1 VVVRGISPVIV
12 RSVEVP
18 TGTSLALLHRML
30 LVCLG
35 WSGEHLH
42 VFEIRGRRYADCAFV
57 DARSSR
63 GVSLGSIALRV
74 GERFCWRYDFC
85 SDWVIDVRVEAV
97 VDVDAVRVVSGRRA
111 GPPEWVGG
119 SHGFLGWEDSH
130 SLFDVLDVIARTL
143 EPGPEV
149 DVDVDVGRLASL
161 RVWLGRDRFDPTEV
175 NVGLSALSERWSKL
189 EVPSCESL
197 SKSVSTPT
205 ATNPPVP
212 VS

>member
-1 VVVRGISPVIV
+1 MVVRGISPVIV
-12 RSVEVP
+12 RTVEVP
-18 TGTSLALLHRML
+18 AGTSLALLHRVL

-42 VFEIRGRRYADCAFV
+42 VFEVRGRRYADCAFV

-63 GVSLGSIALRV
+63 GVWLGSLGLRV

-119 SHGFLGWEDSH
+119 PHGFLGWEDSH
-130 SLFDVLDVIARTL
+130 SLVDVLDVIARTL
-143 EPGPEV
+143 EPGPE
-149 DVDVDVGRLASL
+149 VDVDVGRLASL
-161 RVWLGRDRFDPTEV
+161 RVWLGRDRFDPAEV

-197 SKSVSTPT
+197 SKSVSTT
-205 ATNPPVP
+205 TTTNPA
-212 VS
+212 VSAS

>member
-1 VVVRGISPVIV
+1 MVVRGISPVIV

-18 TGTSLALLHRML
+18 AGTSLALLHRVL

-35 WSGEHLH
+35 WSDERLH
-42 VFEIRGRRYADCAFV
+42 VFEVRGRRYADCGFV

-63 GVSLGSIALRV
+63 GVSLGSLGLRV
-74 GERFCWRYDFC
+74 GEWFCWRYDFC
-85 SDWVIDVRVEAV
+85 SDWVIDLRVEAV

-130 SLFDVLDVIARTL
+130 SLFDVFGVIARTL

-189 EVPSCESL
+189 EVASCESL
-197 SKSVSTPT
+197 SKSVSTT
-205 ATNPPVP
+205 TTTNPA
-212 VS
+212 VSAS